1 MVLRSR
7 LGLASHRT
15 RRRRASG
22 ETRLAAL
29 LFAPT
34 ALALVGLVALPL
46 ALSLAVSLT
55 RVDVQSLRL
64 TFVGLRQWAALLR
77 DPLLAT
83 VLGNT
88 ALYWAATLVLGLA
101 VSLPLAWLLTQ
112 EFPGR
117 AAARVVLLIPFA
129 IAPASLV
136 VVWGWILNS
145 SYGLLNGLLYYLG
158 LTAEDTVIAYL
169 TEPWPARASLIFV
182 NLWRIVP
189 FMTLLILAGLQ
200 AVSRDQLDAARV
212 DGSGPWQTARHVVLP
227 AIRLQIVAALV
238 VASVWSI
245 KTFDLV
251 VGLTNGGPGH
261 STLMI
266 YFYAYRKVFQE
277 LDFGYGAVL
286 SYVAF
291 ALMAV
296 AALVSA
302 RAHADAA

>member
-1 MVLRSR
+1 M
-7 LGLASHRT
+7 
-15 RRRRASG
+15 
-22 ETRLAAL
+22 
-29 LFAPT
+29 
-34 ALALVGLVALPL
+34 LVGLVAFPL
-46 ALSLAVSLT
+46 ACSLAVSLT
-55 RVDVQSLRL
+55 RVDIQTLGARW
-64 TFVGLRQWAALLR
+64 VGLENWRRLGR
-77 DPLLAT
+77 DPLLGI

-88 ALYWAATLVLGLA
+88 ALYWAATVALGLGLA
-101 VSLPLAWLLTQ
+101 LALAWLLAQ

-145 SYGLLNGLLYYLG
+145 SYGLLNGLLYSLG

-169 TEPWPARASLIFV
+169 TEPWPARASLVFV

-212 DGSGPWQTARHVVLP
+212 DGSGPWRTARHIVLP
-227 AIRLQIVAALV
+227 AIRLQVVAALV

-296 AALVSA
+296 AAVVSA
-302 RAHADAA
+302 HAHAEAA

>member
-1 MVLRSR
+1 M
-7 LGLASHRT
+7 G
-15 RRRRASG
+15 RRARG
-22 ETRLAAL
+22 DTRLAAVL
-29 LFAPT
+29 LAPT
-34 ALALVGLVALPL
+34 LLVLAGLVLFPL
-46 ALSLAVSLT
+46 GLSLAVSFT
-55 RVDVQSLRL
+55 RIDVQSLGAR
-64 TFVGLRQWAALLR
+64 FVGLRNWVALAR
-77 DPLLAT
+77 DPLAGV

-88 ALYWAATLVLGLA
+88 FLYWGATLVLGLGLA
-101 VSLPLAWLLTQ
+101 LPLAVLLSQ
-112 EFPGR
+112 EFRGR
-117 AAARVVLLIPFA
+117 AGARVVLLIPFA

-158 LTAEDTVIAYL
+158 LTAEDTVIGYL
-169 TEPWPARASLIFV
+169 TEPWPARASLLFV

-189 FMTLLILAGLQ
+189 FMTLFILAGLQ
-200 AVSRDQLDAARV
+200 GIAREQVDAARV
-212 DGSGPWQTARHVVLP
+212 DGCTAGQTFRHIALP
-227 AIRLQIVAALV
+227 ALRLPILVALV
-238 VASVWSI
+238 VASVWSL

-261 STLMI
+261 ATLMI

-277 LDFGYGAVL
+277 LDFGYGVVL

-302 RAHADAA
+302 RAHAERP